1 MEALAAAEAVRNAL
15 LEKLFVD
22 DPSVDIEAI
31 GVPLAVSKLDKLLSR
46 MHEMREELHQ
56 RGRSEF
62 TGTVGGEWV
71 GQEVEGHRREV
82 DTLNQWLKKAREEKK
97 ELLGEGEGE
106 GRGGEEGGIQCRRGR
121 EREEEGRREG
131 YSAGVISLSPLLS
144 CWPCRGGEAA
154 RC

>member
-82 DTLNQWLKKAREEKK
+82 DTLNQWLKKAREENKQ
-97 ELLGEGEGE
+97 LLGEGEGE
-106 GRGGEEGGIQCRRGR
+106 GRGGEEGGIRCRR
-121 EREEEGRREG
+121 ELSVSSPFLLAIQRR
-131 YSAGVISLSPLLS
+131 
-144 CWPCRGGEAA
+144 
-154 RC
+154 